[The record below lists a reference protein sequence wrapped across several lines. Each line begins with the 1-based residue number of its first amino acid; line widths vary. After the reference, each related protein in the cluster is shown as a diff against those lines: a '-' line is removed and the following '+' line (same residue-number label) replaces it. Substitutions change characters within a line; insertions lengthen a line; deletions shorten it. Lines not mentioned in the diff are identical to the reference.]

1 MWKPAIKCIYL
12 CVTCFH
18 LLVQLSQNIDH
29 IINRLFVLQEEYQ
42 GLRLLSYP
50 GTHVFLMSFSIVM
63 PESMKNLELKWIPEV
78 RHQVPNAAYILVGT
92 QVDLRDD
99 EKIGQKLQKRR
110 QKPVT
115 AEEGQKL
122 AKRLNCEC
130 YVECSALTRQ
140 GLKDV
145 FDEALIA
152 VLDPKVKKK
161 TATGGRFKCAI
172 L

>member
-1 MWKPAIKCIYL
+1 MYL
-12 CVTCFH
+12 CVTCFY
-18 LLVQLSQNIDH
+18 LLIQLSHDVDH

-50 GTHVFLMSFSIVM
+50 GTHVFLMCFSIVM